1 MINGEKAVLLIY
13 CRTRN
18 KYDVMTIVYGV
29 SVLILAGMAMHQFSI
44 KKAIH
49 ALLIPKLDRH
59 TPVMA
64 LIPKQ

>member
-1 MINGEKAVLLIY
+1 
-13 CRTRN
+13 
-18 KYDVMTIVYGV
+18 MTVVYGV

-64 LIPKQ
+64 LISKQGAVNR

>member
-1 MINGEKAVLLIY
+1 
-13 CRTRN
+13 
-18 KYDVMTIVYGV
+18 MTIVYGV

-64 LIPKQ
+64 WCKINNN